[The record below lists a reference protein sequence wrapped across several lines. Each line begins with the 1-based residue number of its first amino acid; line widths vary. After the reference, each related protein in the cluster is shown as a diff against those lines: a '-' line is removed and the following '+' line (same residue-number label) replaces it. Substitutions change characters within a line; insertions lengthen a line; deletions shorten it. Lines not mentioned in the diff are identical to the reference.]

1 LVIYLPYLPFYL
13 VIAARKLFKI
23 FPTTGVFP
31 EPTFSIKTRHML
43 SKKTKGL
50 FVEVNGF
57 SYQVAAVT
65 GLNPPFTV
73 DALYEFPRHEPGK
86 LRDFLEESIG
96 SGRSRFL
103 NAHCGIVPESRFFR
117 LHSIESMTKAKD
129 PDYFANLLEQQFR
142 LNAKSSLLS
151 AVNAQSGAAFSP
163 DKSLASQ
170 KELILCGA
178 DKREFTAFQEN
189 LVECG
194 IYPQSL
200 QLSTLSSLAGM
211 KHYLQV
217 TNQEDPVLLIEM
229 TQNAANLFILSK
241 DKVDLCRPVNFGF
254 NGVLP
259 VIQQEL
265 GLKDEDSARNLF
277 FSNTFDF
284 RDVGPKLLKRVIK
297 ELNAST
303 GFYEVQT
310 GQTIPCMYMTSI
322 PENLSWIPEVIASEM
337 DINLLEIDWQDWA
350 SSVGVNF
357 GDDCSAASF
366 GSSKFALFSLFVNF
380 DNL

>member
-1 LVIYLPYLPFYL
+1 
-13 VIAARKLFKI
+13 
-23 FPTTGVFP
+23 
-31 EPTFSIKTRHML
+31 ML

-96 SGRSRFL
+96 GGRGRFL

-117 LHSIESMTKAKD
+117 LHTIESMARAKEAE
-129 PDYFANLLEQQFR
+129 YFAHLLEQQFR
-142 LNAKSSLLS
+142 LNPKTSLLT
-151 AVNAQSGAAFSP
+151 AVNAQTGAAFSP

-178 DKREFTAFQEN
+178 DKREISAFQEN

-200 QLSTLSSLAGM
+200 QLSTLSSLAGL
-211 KHYLQV
+211 KHYLRIKEIE
-217 TNQEDPVLLIEM
+217 NPVLLIEM
-229 TQNAANLFILSK
+229 TQNSANLFILSGE
-241 DKVDLCRPVNFGF
+241 KVDLCRPVNFGF

-259 VIQQEL
+259 VIQKEL

-284 RDVGPKLLKRVIK
+284 REIGPKLLSKVLK

-310 GQTIPCMYMTSI
+310 GQTIPHMYMTSL
-322 PENLSWIPEVIASEM
+322 PENLDWIPEVMAREL
-337 DINLLEIDWQDWA
+337 DIGLLDIDWDGWSAQT
-350 SSVGVNF
+350 GVSF
-357 GDDCSAASF
+357 GDDCSSSDF
-366 GSSKFALFSLFVNF
+366 GPSKFGLYSLFVNF
-380 DNL
+380 EKGRDGLGEQK